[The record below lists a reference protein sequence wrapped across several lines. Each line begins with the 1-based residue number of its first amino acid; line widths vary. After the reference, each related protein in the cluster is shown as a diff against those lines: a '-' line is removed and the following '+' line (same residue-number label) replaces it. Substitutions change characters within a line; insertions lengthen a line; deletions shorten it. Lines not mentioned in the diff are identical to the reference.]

1 MAMRSCDPF
10 EVPVP
15 DDLNGVLARVQ
26 EHIARDGGKFAG
38 DATAGHFAGSSP
50 LGPIEGRYTVQGT
63 TIRITITSK
72 PMLAPCGMIEAKIR
86 GYFA

>member
-1 MAMRSCDPF
+1 MGMRSCDPF

-15 DDLNGVLARVQ
+15 ADVPAALALVQ
-26 EHIARDGGKFAG
+26 KRIVAEGGKFTG
-38 DATAGHFAGSSP
+38 DATAGHFSGSSP
-50 LGPIEGRYTVQGT
+50 VGSIEGRYTIQDA
-63 TIRITITSK
+63 TIRITITNK